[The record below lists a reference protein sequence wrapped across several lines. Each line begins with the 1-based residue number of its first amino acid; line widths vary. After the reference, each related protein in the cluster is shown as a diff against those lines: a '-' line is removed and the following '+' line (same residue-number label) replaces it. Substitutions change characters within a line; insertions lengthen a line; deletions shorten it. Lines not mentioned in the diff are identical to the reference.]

1 MNIQLL
7 FAIHTYHGYILQI
20 LLAELLFFKCYR
32 RKKKFTVRII
42 IAISVYILLSL
53 VLTNLLN
60 SVISGLT
67 SITIFLISFGC
78 FCFVFDNKIKDI
90 LFWCVGA
97 QLIQNLSHNVEN
109 LIYLPLSNCFSSL
122 GWFFLSVG
130 VMLVVYSAAYFLII
144 KNTDTEKGVSLSGKG
159 VFPIAVISA
168 MFCYLVQFLLQVYKI
183 DSLWVTRLPLVFS
196 DVIALTLQFGFLGYK
211 NKVEENEYLEK
222 FISQSD
228 KYYQIVRENI
238 DILNMKAHDLKHFI
252 NDFRAS
258 KSLNDNDLK
267 ELQDAVEKYESSP
280 KTGNKTL
287 DMVLS
292 EKSYLC
298 RKKNIP
304 LYIMAKDNPLDFI
317 KVADMTSLFGNLL
330 SNAIE
335 YEETVKD
342 EAKRFILLKISKKAN
357 IILVHMENFCDEK
370 LVFKDGLPVST
381 KGDERF
387 HGFGLKSVSYITKKY
402 DGNIR
407 IHQENGLYCADII
420 FPIPETKAT

>member
-1 MNIQLL
+1 MSIQEL

-32 RKKKFTVRII
+32 RKNHFIPRVL
-42 IAISVYILLSL
+42 IAITIYILLSL
-53 VLTNLLN
+53 ILTNLLN
-60 SVISGLT
+60 SIISGLS
-67 SITIFLISFGC
+67 SITIFLISFFC
-78 FCFVFDNKIKDI
+78 FCFVFDNKTKDI

-109 LIYLPLSNCFSSL
+109 LVYLPLSSHFSSV
-122 GWFFLSVG
+122 GWFFLSAG
-130 VMLVVYSAAYFLII
+130 VMFVIYTAAYFLII

-159 VFPIAVISA
+159 VFPIAIISA

-183 DSLWVTRLPLVFS
+183 DTLWITRLPLVFS
-196 DVIALTLQFGFLGYK
+196 DVIALILQFGFLGYK

-222 FISQSD
+222 LISQSD
-228 KYYQIVRENI
+228 KYYQVVKENI

-252 NDFRAS
+252 NDFRES
-258 KSLNDNDLK
+258 KSLNDSDLK

-298 RKKNIP
+298 HKENIP
-304 LYIMAKDNPLDFI
+304 FYIMAKDNPLDFI
-317 KVADMTSLFGNLL
+317 KAADMTSLFGNLL

-335 YEETVKD
+335 YEETVKE
-342 EAKRFILLKISKKAN
+342 EAKRFVLLRISKKAN
-357 IILVHMENFCDEK
+357 IILVHTENFCDEK
-370 LVFKDGLPVST
+370 PVFKDGLPVST

-387 HGFGLKSVSYITKKY
+387 HGFGLKSVSYIVKKY
-402 DGNIR
+402 EGNIR
-407 IHQENGLYCADII
+407 IHQENGLFCVDII
-420 FPIPETKAT
+420 FPVPEKKIA